1 MRNIKILIPAIF
13 ILLVI
18 SSCKLVEPFNLPKYR
33 IQNYCDY
40 VADFKIIPAGSD
52 TIRYSNIQNNTS
64 GDFTNIKEGQV
75 NVIATVQ
82 GDSGL
87 YTNNFSAEKNSKY
100 TVTLHDGAIYGQHI
114 IHLEI
119 SSEPNL

>member
-1 MRNIKILIPAIF
+1 MIKIKIIIPAIF

-18 SSCKLVEPFNLPKYR
+18 SSCKLVEPSNPPKYR

-40 VADFKIIPAGSD
+40 VADFKIIPAGAD
-52 TIRYSNIQNNTS
+52 TIWFNNVQNNTS

-100 TVTLHDGAIYGQHI
+100 TVTLHDGAIFGQHI

-119 SSEPNL
+119 TGEPNL